1 MARKHSDLPT
11 LFQRTAHGNYYFRR
25 MTGNKRITINT
36 GTGDLNAAKKFLRNY
51 LSGES
56 AMALAAPASKN
67 VHQIATALAQSVV
80 GQTIERMLLSETFD
94 TWIEHTPS
102 YFCNGKSYQLQLKLY
117 FKRFVEWSF
126 ERNVI
131 YLEDVNYSVAMRYNS
146 YLHQKK
152 FTPTT
157 IKKQMRLIARI
168 LRDVAAVKNIPYND
182 IFSVLKKQIAQSAN
196 DITTHLPLEPE
207 MIAAVMQEA
216 SNSGIIWRDLF
227 LVGLQTGMRL
237 KDAALF
243 RWDMIHDGFIEFMP
257 EKTLKHG
264 NKARLPLSPLLREWL
279 QTKKR
284 TTSPY
289 VNPDIAKYYL
299 TGDWVSKHTKQ
310 IFERALG
317 KSETQLDKSGYQR
330 QRNGCIRSFHS
341 FRVTFMSLLASKQ
354 VPMADAMMMLGWE
367 SVEMVK
373 LYTKMLE
380 KAKGDMDARNAKA
393 LNQMQELNIQ
403 LPPIIPKLIP
413 TFGDL
418 AALLPLYSNIAIG
431 QIYGI
436 SDSAVNKW
444 LKKFGLVRI
453 KRIESPNLP
462 QETVEHIRRTLFA

>member
-51 LSGES
+51 LSGEKTIS
-56 AMALAAPASKN
+56 FAVQSSRHI
-67 VHQIATALAQSVV
+67 HQVATAIAQSVV
-80 GQTIERMLLSETFD
+80 GQTIERTLLSETFNI
-94 TWIEHTPS
+94 WIEHTPS

-117 FKRFVEWSF
+117 FKRFLEWSF

-146 YLHQKK
+146 YLHQRK

-182 IFSVLKKQIAQSAN
+182 IFSVLKKQIAQSSN

-216 SNSGIIWRDLF
+216 TNSGIIWRDLF

-289 VNPDIAKYYL
+289 VNPDIAKL
-299 TGDWVSKHTKQ
+299 
-310 IFERALG
+310 
-317 KSETQLDKSGYQR
+317 
-330 QRNGCIRSFHS
+330 
-341 FRVTFMSLLASKQ
+341 
-354 VPMADAMMMLGWE
+354 
-367 SVEMVK
+367 
-373 LYTKMLE
+373 
-380 KAKGDMDARNAKA
+380 KG
-393 LNQMQELNIQ
+393 L
-403 LPPIIPKLIP
+403 
-413 TFGDL
+413 
-418 AALLPLYSNIAIG
+418 
-431 QIYGI
+431 
-436 SDSAVNKW
+436 
-444 LKKFGLVRI
+444 
-453 KRIESPNLP
+453 
-462 QETVEHIRRTLFA
+462 